1 MGRTNDTKKRSEFTL
16 AATGESLFRRPGSI
30 LKDNAKFMNLINLLR
45 GADATFTNLENHFNS
60 WSELNYPIDGYGTY
74 GVASPSMVHEY
85 KWCGFNLLARANN
98 HAMDYGHN
106 QILEETKILNE
117 VELVHSGA
125 GKNLAEATAPAYLET
140 ANGRVALISLT
151 STFVPGSHA
160 GKQRKDMQGRPGVN
174 PLRVDE
180 KYMVPSVDFEKLKR
194 IHTKLGFLKGI
205 GKNELTFLGTK
216 KFVLG
221 DKHAIIQKAK
231 KEDAERNIMAI
242 KDARRAADY
251 VFVSFHHHNEG
262 IYYENEDL
270 FSVPEEY
277 VIDFSRECIDAGAD
291 AVIGH
296 GPHMLQGIEIYKG
309 KPIFYSLGHFF
320 YDLDLSEKLPQE
332 LYDRTGVGP
341 EGTPQD
347 VIDACDAMRAANE
360 GARSK
365 GWYVRWFEALL
376 ALCTW
381 NDGKLVE
388 LKLYP
393 VASYNKSRVR
403 RGRPMLADE
412 HYGKKIIDYIASDCY
427 SGRYGTK
434 IDFKEG
440 VGYVK
445 L

>member
-1 MGRTNDTKKRSEFTL
+1 MGRANDLKNRGEFTL
-16 AATGESLFRRPGSI
+16 AATGESLFRRPCSI
-30 LKDNAKFMNLINLLR
+30 LKDNEKFMTLINMLR
-45 GADATFTNLENHFNS
+45 GADAAFANLENHFNS

-74 GVASPSMVHEY
+74 GVASPSMAHEY

-117 VELVHSGA
+117 VGLVHSGA

-160 GKQRKDMQGRPGVN
+160 GKQRKDMQGRPGIN

-180 KYMVPSVDFEKLKR
+180 KYMIPREAFEKLKET
-194 IHTKLGFLKGI
+194 HKKLGFLKGM
-205 GKNELTFLGTK
+205 GKEELTFLGK

-221 DKHAIIQKAK
+221 DKHAIIQTAN
-231 KEDAERNIMAI
+231 KEDAERNMRAI

-251 VFVSFHHHNEG
+251 VFISFHHHNEG

-270 FSVPEEY
+270 FSVPEEH
-277 VIDFSRECIDAGAD
+277 VINFSRECIDAGAD
-291 AVIGH
+291 AVLGH

-309 KPIFYSLGHFF
+309 KPIFYSLSHFF
-320 YDLDLSEKLPQE
+320 YDLDLSERLPQE
-332 LYDRTGVGP
+332 LYDRTGMGP
-341 EGTPQD
+341 EATPQD

-365 GWYVRWFEALL
+365 EWYVRWFEALL

-381 NDGKLVE
+381 KDGKLVE

-393 VASYNKSRVR
+393 ISSYNESRVR
-403 RGRPMLADE
+403 RGRPMLADGRN
-412 HYGKKIIDYIASDCY
+412 GKKIIDYVASDRY
-427 SGRYGTK
+427 SGRWGTEIK
-434 IDFKEG
+434 FEKG